1 MEVRLALLKV
11 PLWSDEVW
19 GLDSFSTDFIAA
31 HDNNF
36 SARGPVTLNGYVLTT
51 KEYKD
56 TSNLWGLVD
65 HKTTQYDDIA
75 VPTVVSNPGNT
86 NIVSLSDVELLNA
99 SVHAGG
105 KVSIAARNI
114 TISAPVLNHTMVSES
129 RGFGYSFPALSMT
142 NFSPL
147 YGDYKALKGS
157 QCGVELAA
165 NSWNTGFDALTSA
178 NNIVSGIRSN
188 SLGQTLFPASY
199 LTSVNLNYT
208 RTKTTARSQ
217 SVASNTGID
226 CSGLD
231 LDATDTVTLANGIP
245 IYVAGDAHIRAKI
258 FSQIGVG
265 LRSSV
270 DSSSQAVSLGLSL
283 QGNPNLGVDVS
294 GSHQSSVDYANQ
306 ILQVAGTVT
315 IDCDQHNMTDANIL
329 AARLVEHSK
338 VLSVTSDTNKSSSSS
353 WSASANTNGSYSFQ
367 RSNNRSATIG
377 LASGIYTTE
386 GLDITTDKMLLE
398 GAKVVSDGVSHVL
411 AQVVESKSVDEYS
424 RGRTYGVS
432 GNIHDFVDYK
442 PSSAWQP
449 SISNVAVTL
458 GKQDYRASQAAT
470 IYVPNSDGLQL
481 GAVRGPL
488 NTANSS
494 GLSVARDD
502 HYYVQ
507 VKIPVVS
514 SSGIKHLN
522 DNFDWARNKLFPP
535 VAN

>member
-1 MEVRLALLKV
+1 MLGH
-11 PLWSDEVW
+11 W
-19 GLDSFSTDFIAA
+19 GQMMFSVF
-31 HDNNF
+31 
-36 SARGPVTLNGYVLTT
+36 
-51 KEYKD
+51 
-56 TSNLWGLVD
+56 
-65 HKTTQYDDIA
+65 
-75 VPTVVSNPGNT
+75 
-86 NIVSLSDVELLNA
+86 
-99 SVHAGG
+99 
-105 KVSIAARNI
+105 
-114 TISAPVLNHTMVSES
+114 
-129 RGFGYSFPALSMT
+129 
-142 NFSPL
+142 
-147 YGDYKALKGS
+147 
-157 QCGVELAA
+157 
-165 NSWNTGFDALTSA
+165 
-178 NNIVSGIRSN
+178 
-188 SLGQTLFPASY
+188 
-199 LTSVNLNYT
+199 
-208 RTKTTARSQ
+208 
-217 SVASNTGID
+217 
-226 CSGLD
+226 
-231 LDATDTVTLANGIP
+231 
-245 IYVAGDAHIRAKI
+245 
-258 FSQIGVG
+258 
-265 LRSSV
+265 
-270 DSSSQAVSLGLSL
+270 
-283 QGNPNLGVDVS
+283 
-294 GSHQSSVDYANQ
+294 
-306 ILQVAGTVT
+306 
-315 IDCDQHNMTDANIL
+315 
-329 AARLVEHSK
+329 
-338 VLSVTSDTNKSSSSS
+338 SDTNKSSSSS

-367 RSNNRSATIG
+367 RSNNRSATIA

-449 SISNVAVTL
+449 NISNVAVTL